1 MHSIERKVSKT
12 KPNHLQPLYAV
23 TGTILLALLI
33 VSAGLLSSCGTTQPA
48 ASAARSSSITPTT
61 PHPPAQTVSLPTP
74 AAALIPAPM
83 ATGHSVVMTIADGV
97 AYLGTL
103 DNAVYA
109 LRLSDGTLLWHQS
122 IAGSVD
128 LQPVIF
134 NGVVYVNSFEVQNG
148 PDHVYALQA
157 SNGRIIWRYTPNDY
171 TYISRTI
178 GADGTLYL
186 SSQSP
191 QDGIFA
197 LRASDGHVLW
207 HYATQGAGE
216 DGPVMV
222 NGVVYA
228 TTSSND
234 QSAALLALRADD
246 GGLLWRYRE
255 GNPITTPVVAHG
267 VVYVFSDDGKLA
279 ALQASEGYTLWQRT
293 LDANMVQSLQLV
305 DGVIYMAVSNIT
317 EPTATVPIA
326 NPGQGLA
333 AIGGLLWNALQTA
346 RARQAIPLKQAISS
360 AYAIRA
366 SDGAILWRYLLYNGG
381 ASWVGWLTVGNGIVY
396 ASSYADTNDGTGD
409 GDIYALQSSTGTVTW
424 HDRIQASSS
433 NTLLA
438 SGVIYLVGS
447 YNNSSSS
454 VAYAL
459 RAGDGA
465 YLWNYSMSGYV
476 YNAPVQ
482 SGTTLY
488 IAGVNGMVY
497 ALHTGN
503 GAILWYYKTNVGI

>member
-1 MHSIERKVSKT
+1 MHSIERKVSKM
-12 KPNHLQPLYAV
+12 KSIHVQPLYAV

-33 VSAGLLSSCGTTQPA
+33 VSAGLLSSCGAAQSA

-61 PHPPAQTVSLPTP
+61 AHPPAQMVSLPTP
-74 AAALIPAPM
+74 AAALIAAPV
-83 ATGHSVVMTIADGV
+83 ATGHNVALTMADGV
-97 AYLGTL
+97 AYLSTL

-109 LRLSDGTLLWHQS
+109 LRISDGTLLWRQS

-134 NGVVYVNSFEVQNG
+134 NGVVYVNSYEGQNG

-157 SNGRIIWRYTPNDY
+157 SNGRIIWRYTPNGY
-171 TYISRTI
+171 TYIASTT
-178 GADGTLYL
+178 GADDTLYL
-186 SSQSP
+186 SSQN
-191 QDGIFA
+191 GIFA
-197 LRASDGHVLW
+197 LQASNGHVLW
-207 HYATQGAGE
+207 HYTTQGSG
-216 DGPVMV
+216 DDWPVVV

-228 TTSSND
+228 TTSVNG
-234 QSAALLALRADD
+234 QSAALFALRADD
-246 GGLLWRYRE
+246 GGLLWRYQE
-255 GNPITTPVVAHG
+255 GNSMTTPVVANG
-267 VVYVFSDDGKLA
+267 VVYVFSDDGKLT

-293 LDANMVQSLQLV
+293 LDANMAQSLQLV
-305 DGVIYMAVSNIT
+305 DGVMYMAVSNIT

-333 AIGGLLWNALQTA
+333 AIGGLFWNALQTT
-346 RARQAIPLKQAISS
+346 RARLVIPLKQAQSS
-360 AYAIRA
+360 VYAIRA
-366 SDGAILWRYLLYNGG
+366 SDGAILWRYLLRNGV
-381 ASWVGWLTVGNGIVY
+381 ASWVGWLVVGNGIVY
-396 ASSYADTNDGTGD
+396 ASDFADTTDGTGD
-409 GDIYALQSSTGTVTW
+409 GDSDIYALQSSTGAVTW

-433 NTLLA
+433 DALLA

-447 YNNSSSS
+447 YNNLSSS
-454 VAYAL
+454 VTYAL

-497 ALHTGN
+497 ALHMGN
-503 GAILWYYKTNVGI
+503 GAIQWYYKTNVGI